1 MKIANKLVI
10 AALAWM
16 FSRGSCIASPGWKL
30 EDNAARDAAIA
41 RCVKQAHTQYPGE
54 QEGNDRTAVY
64 KACMTQ
70 AGFTP

>member
-10 AALAWM
+10 AALAGC
-16 FSRGSCIASPGWKL
+16 SAAALASQVL
-30 EDNAARDAAIA
+30 AQAQDNTARDAAIA